1 VPCFVVSRVLLGRL
15 LTALERATELLLGV
29 VRLAVLEIL
38 TGFLDVVVG
47 VLVPELRLLT
57 DRLALLRFRSGRS
70 RGARRIRRRVVLLA
84 AEGRVCGRGE
94 RESQC
99 HRDQRGDELHGEIP
113 SGKVRFGLD
122 RRTVC
127 PNGCAPASRDALRMS
142 AGVEILPAA
151 ARDHAERA

>member
-1 VPCFVVSRVLLGRL
+1 
-15 LTALERATELLLGV
+15 
-29 VRLAVLEIL
+29 
-38 TGFLDVVVG
+38 
-47 VLVPELRLLT
+47 
-57 DRLALLRFRSGRS
+57 
-70 RGARRIRRRVVLLA
+70 
-84 AEGRVCGRGE
+84 RGE

-142 AGVEILPAA
+142 AGVEILPAV
-151 ARDHAERA
+151 ARDHAERAALWSEALSDYYVSGSQTAESLAGFERAFDLDLDGSRLVVEGGRPVAFAMLGVRGKRAWVGGMGVVPAARRGGHGRRVMEAIIECAR